1 MTRTISLSSIT
12 VPVLVFAGATDGIAP
27 MPSVQALVPLLTG
40 SRETAFEIV
49 PGGHLGLLTGRAA
62 RTATWPVIDEWVD
75 RWTAAAV
82 VPPPAKKPARKRAAA
97 KKATPSKK
105 ATATKKTAK
114 KTAEPEIGTN
124 PQRRYGSASS
134 RSLGR

>member
-1 MTRTISLSSIT
+1 MELGDRTISLASIE

-27 MPSVQALVPLLTG
+27 LPSVQALLPLLTG
-40 SRETAFEIV
+40 SRETALEIV

-62 RTATWPVIDEWVD
+62 RQATWPVIDEWVT
-75 RWTAAAV
+75 RWS
-82 VPPPAKKPARKRAAA
+82 VPAPKKKTPRKRAPAKKAAP
-97 KKATPSKK
+97 K
-105 ATATKKTAK
+105 
-114 KTAEPEIGTN
+114 EPTIGTN